1 MKWHHQL
8 EKLLVIKGQLILETG
23 LHCGSALPSGSTNA
37 GVIRDAFGH
46 PVLPGSSLK
55 GAVRSRVA
63 ALAHGITEKPC
74 CHLVKTRDLLRLKDD
89 TWHKPDRCL
98 STYQDGAAWIQE
110 HVGDGAKPLS
120 IESLSTNLCAICKL
134 FGGASWRGAVT
145 FDDLI
150 LDLESLPITEVRDGV
165 GLDRDTRLAVPG
177 VKYSFESLPPGTRFY
192 FRCTAENLGD
202 EGEALLAAGLLE
214 LCHGHLPLGGKVTR
228 GLGSAR
234 LDPVLLTITSTDFKK
249 VDDCLHFFSG
259 TQASEDPNPPM
270 DLLQLFIDR
279 VTGRHHAA

>member
-8 EKLLVIKGQLILETG
+8 EKRFDIEGQLILETG

-37 GVIRDAFGH
+37 GVIRDAFGY

-55 GAVRSRVA
+55 GAMRSRVA
-63 ALAHGITEKPC
+63 ALAHGITETPC
-74 CHLVKTRDLLRLKDD
+74 CHMVKTRDLLRLKNNK
-89 TWHKPDRCL
+89 WQQPDRCL

-120 IESLSTNLCAICKL
+120 IESLSTKLCAICKL
-134 FGGASWRGAVT
+134 FGGASWRAAVT

-165 GLDRDTRLAVPG
+165 GLDRDSRLAVPG
-177 VKYSFESLPPGTRFY
+177 VKYNFESLPPGTRFH
-192 FRCTAENLGD
+192 FRCSAENLDD
-202 EGEALLAAGLLE
+202 EGEALLAAGILE
-214 LCHGHLPLGGKVTR
+214 LCNGHLPLGGKVTR
-228 GLGSAR
+228 GLGSVSLDAKSLNIAR
-234 LDPVLLTITSTDFKK
+234 TDFTD
-249 VDDCLHFFSG
+249 VDDCLRFFRG
-259 TQASEDPNPPM
+259 DLAPEDPNPPIAK
-270 DLLQLFIDR
+270 LQQHIDQ